1 MSKGKGWSN
10 LDKNSRAGPFVL
22 WLVSCVTERNLHNDS
37 AMAVGM
43 DWTSRTAIFRNSF
56 IR

>member
-10 LDKNSRAGPFVL
+10 LDKDSRAGPFVL